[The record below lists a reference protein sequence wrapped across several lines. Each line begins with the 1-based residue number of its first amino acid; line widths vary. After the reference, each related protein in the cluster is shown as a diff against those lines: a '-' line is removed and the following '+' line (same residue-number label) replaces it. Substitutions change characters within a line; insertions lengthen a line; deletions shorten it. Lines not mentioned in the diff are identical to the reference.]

1 MCRLGVGCV
10 CVGCCVLGVGF
21 VCVVC
26 VCVVCDVCVYMC
38 ARVHACV
45 YREKERRV
53 GEREAEKEGWMDGGV
68 REF

>member
-1 MCRLGVGCV
+1 MCV
-10 CVGCCVLGVGF
+10 CWVLCVLGVGF
-21 VCVVC
+21 VCVCVVC